1 MNQANLIQQQYH
13 QLQQNVMNQEL
24 DQLKQINMMNNT
36 YNSNNNDSSSAVL
49 YIKAPAGKLN
59 LKVNFFPNQ
68 VGAVI
73 TAIYESCT
81 FKHQINV
88 GDRIVTINGYH
99 KVAKFEDLS
108 IGINEPV
115 RIIGIMRGGDQEGGG
130 KKQQKG
136 IKRKITEPT
145 LASIPNVP
153 PKPMRPLTA
162 YHIFFQLEREY
173 LIQTNT
179 STAADAADTDKKEEE
194 EKKDSPAK
202 AKRQSK
208 TSDPSPSEYYNGTLP
223 TKYKDI
229 KLSHDWYYAP
239 GKRRK
244 RAHRKVS
251 HGFSFL
257 ELSKTII
264 EQWKALDTTS
274 DDTDGIKEFVTKL
287 AKQELEE
294 YKVEIGKWRE
304 LYGDDKKKKKKTK
317 KEKKEEERKAKEDA
331 EKKATLVKVVNGEA
345 YYVQAPAGKL
355 GLAVKFVNDGN
366 AGAVITA
373 IYENCAFKNQVK
385 VGDRI
390 VMINGYHAVNSLID
404 LSVGMNEP
412 IRILGITK
420 GGGMGREIV
429 RQEKDSGI
437 YNARQVHII
446 LCIGGAYKYY
456 ERLIQGEER
465 IIQGLSI
472 RGLRY
477 VCECLIN
484 INRYEY

>member
-1 MNQANLIQQQYH
+1 MNQANLIQQQYQ

-24 DQLKQINMMNNT
+24 DQLKQINIMNNA
-36 YNSNNNDSSSAVL
+36 YKSNIGSDSSSAVL
-49 YIKAPAGKLN
+49 YIKAQAGKLN

-73 TAIYESCT
+73 TAIYEACT

-99 KVAKFEDLS
+99 KVNKFEDLS

-115 RIIGIMRGGDQEGGG
+115 RIIGIMRGGVQEGG
-130 KKQQKG
+130 KKQGKG
-136 IKRKITEPT
+136 VKRKITEPT

-173 LIQTNT
+173 LVQTTDN
-179 STAADAADTDKKEEE
+179 STVAADAADTDKKEEE

-202 AKRQSK
+202 AKRRSK
-208 TSDPSPSEYYNGTLP
+208 TSDQTPPEYYKGTLP

-264 EQWKALDTTS
+264 EQWKALDTSS
-274 DDTDGIKEFVTKL
+274 DEDGIKEFVTKL

-304 LYGDDKKKKKKTK
+304 LYGDDKKKKKKKTK

-331 EKKATLVKVVNGEA
+331 EKKATLIKVVNGEA

-355 GLAVKFVNDGN
+355 GLAVKFVNDGS

-390 VMINGYHAVNSLID
+390 VMINGYHAVNSLSD

-420 GGGMGREIV
+420 GEAWG
-429 RQEKDSGI
+429 
-437 YNARQVHII
+437 
-446 LCIGGAYKYY
+446 
-456 ERLIQGEER
+456 ERL
-465 IIQGLSI
+465 
-472 RGLRY
+472 
-477 VCECLIN
+477 
-484 INRYEY
+484 

>member
-36 YNSNNNDSSSAVL
+36 HQSNIGNDSSSAVL

-68 VGAVI
+68 EGAVI

-115 RIIGIMRGGDQEGGG
+115 RIIGIMRGGVQEGG
-130 KKQQKG
+130 KKQGKG

-173 LIQTNT
+173 LIQTDT
-179 STAADAADTDKKEEE
+179 SAAADAADTDKEE

-208 TSDPSPSEYYNGTLP
+208 NSDIAPTEYYKGTLP

-264 EQWKALDTTS
+264 EKWKALDTSS

-287 AKQELEE
+287 AKEELED
-294 YKVEIGKWRE
+294 YKIEISKWRE
-304 LYGDDKKKKKKTK
+304 LYGDDKKKKKKKKTK

-355 GLAVKFVNDGN
+355 GLAVKFVNDGTQ
-366 AGAVITA
+366 GAVITA
-373 IYENCAFKNQVK
+373 IYEACAFKGQVK

-412 IRILGITK
+412 IRILGNITK
-420 GGGMGREIV
+420 GEAWG
-429 RQEKDSGI
+429 
-437 YNARQVHII
+437 
-446 LCIGGAYKYY
+446 
-456 ERLIQGEER
+456 ERL
-465 IIQGLSI
+465 
-472 RGLRY
+472 
-477 VCECLIN
+477 
-484 INRYEY
+484 

>member
-36 YNSNNNDSSSAVL
+36 YNTNNSAVL

-81 FKHQINV
+81 FKHQVNV

-99 KVAKFEDLS
+99 KVSKFEDLS

-115 RIIGIMRGGDQEGGG
+115 RIIGIMRGGVQEGG

-136 IKRKITEPT
+136 IKRKITDAT
-145 LASIPNVP
+145 LVSLPNVP

-173 LIQTNT
+173 LIQSDT
-179 STAADAADTDKKEEE
+179 STAADATDTDNKED
-194 EKKDSPAK
+194 EKKDSPPK
-202 AKRQSK
+202 AKRQTK
-208 TSDPSPSEYYNGTLP
+208 NSDITPPEYYKGTLP

-264 EQWKALDTTS
+264 EQWKALDTS
-274 DDTDGIKEFVTKL
+274 DDDNIKEFVTKL

-294 YKVEIGKWRE
+294 YKVEISKWRK
-304 LYGDDKKKKKKTK
+304 LYGDDKKKKKKKKTK
-317 KEKKEEERKAKEDA
+317 KEKKEEEQKAKEDA
-331 EKKATLVKVVNGEA
+331 EKKATLIKVVNGEA

-355 GLAVKFVNDGN
+355 GLAVKFVNDGS

-373 IYENCAFKNQVK
+373 IYETCAFKNQVK
-385 VGDRI
+385 VGDHI

-420 GGGMGREIV
+420 GEAWG
-429 RQEKDSGI
+429 
-437 YNARQVHII
+437 
-446 LCIGGAYKYY
+446 
-456 ERLIQGEER
+456 ERL
-465 IIQGLSI
+465 
-472 RGLRY
+472 
-477 VCECLIN
+477 
-484 INRYEY
+484 

>member
-1 MNQANLIQQQYH
+1 MNEANLVQQY
-13 QLQQNVMNQEL
+13 QELQQKVMNQEL
-24 DQLKQINMMNNT
+24 EQINMMNNA
-36 YNSNNNDSSSAVL
+36 YKSNKSYNDSSAVV

-68 VGAVI
+68 EGAVI
-73 TAIYESCT
+73 TAIYETCT

-99 KVAKFEDLS
+99 KVNKFEDLS

-115 RIIGIMRGGDQEGGG
+115 RIIGIMRGSDQEGG

-136 IKRKITEPT
+136 IKRKIIDPT
-145 LASIPNVP
+145 LCSIPNVP

-173 LIQTNT
+173 LVQTTDN
-179 STAADAADTDKKEEE
+179 STADATDTDKKEEE

-202 AKRQSK
+202 AKRRSK
-208 TSDPSPSEYYNGTLP
+208 NSDQTPPEYYKGTLP

-264 EQWKALDTTS
+264 EKWKALDSSS
-274 DDTDGIKEFVTKL
+274 DEDGIKEFVTKL
-287 AKQELEE
+287 AKEELEE
-294 YKVEIGKWRE
+294 YKIEISKWRE
-304 LYGDDKKKKKKTK
+304 LYGDDKKKKKKQTK

-355 GLAVKFVNDGN
+355 GLAVKFVNDSTQ
-366 AGAVITA
+366 GAVITA
-373 IYENCAFKNQVK
+373 IYEACAFKGQVK

-420 GGGMGREIV
+420 GEAWG
-429 RQEKDSGI
+429 
-437 YNARQVHII
+437 
-446 LCIGGAYKYY
+446 
-456 ERLIQGEER
+456 ERL
-465 IIQGLSI
+465 
-472 RGLRY
+472 
-477 VCECLIN
+477 
-484 INRYEY
+484 